1 MVTKA
6 DAGKMATLTTVS
18 QRHARMHILV
28 CWGQTSIEKTAVM
41 FPAASQM
48 SRTCLCNSGGGIII
62 AKEAF

>member
-6 DAGKMATLTTVS
+6 DADRMVPLTTVNH
-18 QRHARMHILV
+18 RHMHILV
-28 CWGQTSIEKTAVM
+28 CWGQTSVGKTVAL
-41 FPAASQM
+41 FPAAFQM